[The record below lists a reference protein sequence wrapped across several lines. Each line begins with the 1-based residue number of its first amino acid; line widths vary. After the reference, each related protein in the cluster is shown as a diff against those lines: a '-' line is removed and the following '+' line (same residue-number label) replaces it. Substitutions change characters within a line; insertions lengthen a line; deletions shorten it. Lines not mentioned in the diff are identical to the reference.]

1 MNSSK
6 LRRFIVDLWVYQTGA
21 GVGRNTI
28 RFRSNNIS
36 CCRFESL
43 QEHYVLLV
51 LGVGMYE
58 RGDLLTCGV
67 HVANAISAFQTKLST
82 VSKYVLLI

>member
-1 MNSSK
+1 MNTSK
-6 LRRFIVDLWVYQTGA
+6 LWRFIVDLWICQTVA

-28 RFRSNNIS
+28 RFRSNIIS
-36 CCRFESL
+36 CCRFESW

-51 LGVGMYE
+51 LGVGIYE

-82 VSKYVLLI
+82 VSKYVLPI